1 MRRWQSVSLPSQVRA
16 RECGRKGA
24 TLTSICFSASR
35 SICVYTFFCAVVG
48 VVRAAATKDAEAA
61 AATKPKLPASVPVVK
76 NKLKD
81 ILAGLK
87 KTEVTTIAKSRGAW

>member
-1 MRRWQSVSLPSQVRA
+1 M
-16 RECGRKGA
+16 
-24 TLTSICFSASR
+24 
-35 SICVYTFFCAVVG
+35 G
-48 VVRAAATKDAEAA
+48 VVRTAATKDAEAA